1 MIDILGSGRER
12 GDKAHD
18 VWPPAIMVEPEPG
31 LQQGFDDCR
40 IQLAKQDVGLG
51 AGHDFNASQTRQ
63 PTCQALG
70 GCVGLACVT

>member
-1 MIDILGSGRER
+1 MI
-12 GDKAHD
+12 
-18 VWPPAIMVEPEPG
+18 EPEPG

-51 AGHDFNASQTRQ
+51 AGHDFDASQTRQ
-63 PTCQALG
+63 PTGQALG